1 MEQPPRE
8 SEPHP
13 RPPRLPRRPRLQSPF
28 RAAFR
33 LSGARWLVLGLATV
47 AVVAVT
53 LLVDLTPRVESD
65 FFFAAD
71 APELRSAEQI
81 DTLFPSRPQILLA
94 AAAPDVRSSAYAAAI
109 EELTGRLADLDG
121 VAAVRS
127 ITSGPASPAAA
138 FSGPFWRRL
147 LTPAEP
153 ASPTGRGADADAAP
167 ALTYLIVELADD
179 PPADPAVLVERLE
192 ATVAEVEAH
201 PPGIDPPDLTV
212 SISGVPYVV
221 ERIRR
226 ALLRDLKTFT
236 LAAVVVFGLVI
247 ALLYRDRWIVA
258 GVLATCLAACAT
270 TLALLSLAGLSIGVL
285 TANIVTIVFVLTLSH
300 LIYLTANARRLGDL
314 PQALRVTGEASFWC
328 MATTLAGFAS
338 LLLASAEPLRELG
351 KAGSIGTLV
360 ALAAAY
366 GLYPPFLRRGDD
378 GSSLAAAGA
387 GDAAAPHDPF
397 GGRRLGW
404 AVAVAAALVAIAALG
419 LPRITTDPG
428 LLAYFDP
435 GSPIGAGLAVVDESG
450 GSSPLRVLFAESEG
464 GRLDSDDA
472 LTRLGA
478 VQSELEADPAVG
490 TVLSLAPLVDEAART
505 SPLAA
510 MLGGRGLVD
519 LLSSPTFGRVAQAFV
534 TTDREQGL
542 LFLRMREAGRGA
554 PRARIVDRIEGVLR
568 DHGFTVRATA
578 GLFELQGQLAGLVA
592 SSLVT
597 GLGGLFV
604 LFAGV
609 SWAVARDGRTAA
621 AMMACLAGTP
631 IVLFGVLGLAG
642 LPVDFISSPA
652 ANVALSVGIDSMI
665 HLVAAARRL
674 RREGLAAC
682 PAWPA
687 WVEAR
692 ARLARP
698 VAGAGTILAAGFGL
712 FLLSS
717 FPPTRRFGLAV
728 VLGIGAAT
736 VFTLVVLPWLS
747 TAFGRRRGEKKS
759 RQSTQPA

>member
-1 MEQPPRE
+1 MSQQSRDRDERAR
-8 SEPHP
+8 P
-13 RPPRLPRRPRLQSPF
+13 RPPHRPVL
-28 RAAFR
+28 AA
-33 LSGARWLVLGLATV
+33 SATRWLVLAFAIVT
-47 AVVAVT
+47 VVAVF
-53 LLVDLTPRVESD
+53 LRVDLTPKVESD
-65 FFFAAD
+65 FFFSAD

-81 DTLFPSRPQILLA
+81 DALFPSRPQVLLA
-94 AAAPDVRSSAYAAAI
+94 VAAPDVRSAGYTSTI
-109 EELTGRLADLDG
+109 RELTRQLAALDG

-127 ITSGPASPAAA
+127 ITSGPPSPAAA
-138 FSGPFWRRL
+138 FTGPFWRRL
-147 LTPAEP
+147 LTPSA
-153 ASPTGRGADADAAP
+153 AGGTSPP
-167 ALTYLIVELADD
+167 ALTYLVVELGDSTEPTDSRGAGQG
-179 PPADPAVLVERLE
+179 ALVERLE
-192 ATVAEVEAH
+192 ETVHAVEAH
-201 PPGIDPPDLTV
+201 PPGLEPGEVDV

-226 ALLRDLKTFT
+226 ALLRDLRTFT
-236 LAAVVVFGLVI
+236 LAAVLVFGLVI
-247 ALLYRDRWIVA
+247 ALLYRDRWVVA
-258 GVLATCLAACAT
+258 GVLATCLAACAA

-314 PQALRVTGEASFWC
+314 AQALRVTGEASFWC

-366 GLYPPFLRRGDD
+366 TLYPPFLRRRDPPRPDPNHPTGP
-378 GSSLAAAGA
+378 
-387 GDAAAPHDPF
+387 APSPRDPF
-397 GGRRLGW
+397 GGRRLGA
-404 AVAVAAALVAIAALG
+404 AVAVVAVLVALAALG

-435 GSPIGAGLAVVDESG
+435 DSPIGTGLAVVDEAG
-450 GSSPLRVLFAESEG
+450 GSSPLRVLFRDTDPSPSAG

-472 LTRLGA
+472 LTRLAA
-478 VQSELEADPAVG
+478 VQKELEADPAVG
-490 TVLSLAPLVDEAART
+490 TALSLAPLVDEAARS
-505 SPLAA
+505 SPLAG
-510 MLGGRGLVD
+510 MMGSRGLID
-519 LLSSPTFGRVAQAFV
+519 MLSSPAFGRVAQAFV
-534 TTDREQGL
+534 TDDRQQGL
-542 LFLRMREAGRGA
+542 LFLRMREAGRTA
-554 PRARIVDRIEGVLR
+554 SRVQIVDRIDGILR
-568 DHGFTVRATA
+568 HNGFTVEATA
-578 GLFELQGQLAGLVA
+578 GLFELQGQLASLVS

-597 GLGGLFV
+597 GLGGLFL

-609 SWAVARDGRTAA
+609 SWAVARDGRTAL
-621 AMMACLAGTP
+621 AMMICLAGTP
-631 IVLFGVLGLAG
+631 IVLFGVLGLGA

-674 RREGLAAC
+674 RREGLA
-682 PAWPA
+682 PWPA
-687 WVEAR
+687 WIEAR
-692 ARLARP
+692 GRLARP

-736 VFTLVVLPWLS
+736 LFTLVVLPWL
-747 TAFGRRRGEKKS
+747 AAAAGKGRGKEFS
-759 RQSTQPA
+759 PPA